1 MPAGSTEI
9 FDECIDPVK
18 STVILGSSNKQT
30 FDRIGILVAP
40 YEAGPYA
47 EGDYEVT
54 LPVTQAVLAA
64 VKPEYRAAFSL
75 KR

>member
-1 MPAGSTEI
+1 MLCTGL
-9 FDECIDPVK
+9 FDDCIDPVK
-18 STVILGSSNKQT
+18 STVILGSSNKRT
-30 FDRIGILVAP
+30 FDRIGVLVGP

-64 VKPEYRAAFSL
+64 VRPEYRAAFSL